1 MKSHYH
7 SLSLYLKSRIK
18 GQMLLLTNIL
28 LRTSA
33 DINAPITDI
42 QSWDIWQ
49 MTRSKLKGISSHNV
63 RKSRD
68 LKFILIFHLS
78 QNIHLRSRDIW
89 IAFLFLIFQ
98 SRLIF
103 RKIHDCDWTNSATIQ
118 NAFLYISP
126 NLEVDWVA
134 FFVRFI
140 YGTDCPQPS

>member
-1 MKSHYH
+1 
-7 SLSLYLKSRIK
+7 
-18 GQMLLLTNIL
+18 MLLLTNIL

-78 QNIHLRSRDIW
+78 QNIHLRSRDI
-89 IAFLFLIFQ
+89 
-98 SRLIF
+98 
-103 RKIHDCDWTNSATIQ
+103 
-118 NAFLYISP
+118 
-126 NLEVDWVA
+126 
-134 FFVRFI
+134 
-140 YGTDCPQPS
+140 